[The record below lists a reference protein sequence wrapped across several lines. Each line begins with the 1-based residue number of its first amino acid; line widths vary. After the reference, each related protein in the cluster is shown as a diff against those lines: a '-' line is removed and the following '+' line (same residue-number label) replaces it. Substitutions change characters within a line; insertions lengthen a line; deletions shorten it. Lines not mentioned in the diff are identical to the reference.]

1 MVLAALDE
9 VGPSGLVVGSVEWV
23 IDGTVVYVLDDA
35 LFLLFFLEVDFLDIF
50 VTFEVSAVA
59 GDVI

>member
-1 MVLAALDE
+1 
-9 VGPSGLVVGSVEWV
+9 VEWV

-59 GDVI
+59 GDMT